1 MARKKT
7 ITRDQI
13 LDAAYTVVSTEG
25 FSRFTARNIAAK
37 MNCSTQPI
45 YLEFQNME
53 DLKMALIKK
62 VHEHLANDIFPVV
75 HTGNKVNDLVL
86 NYVGFATKERRLYR
100 AMYLE
105 EYGGGQE
112 MQEFSSNYYKSL
124 IQAEP
129 RFKDLS
135 EEQIDSLHMGTW
147 IVATGI
153 AALMS
158 SGIIQP
164 TEEKIVRLVEETMD
178 SILARKEPIQIS

>member
-1 MARKKT
+1 
-7 ITRDQI
+7 
-13 LDAAYTVVSTEG
+13 
-25 FSRFTARNIAAK
+25 
-37 MNCSTQPI
+37 
-45 YLEFQNME
+45 ME
-53 DLKMALIKK
+53 DLKMALIRK
-62 VHEHLANDIFPVV
+62 VHDHLATDIFPVE
-75 HTGNKVNDLVL
+75 HTGNKVYDLVL

-124 IQAEP
+124 IKAEP
-129 RFKDLS
+129 RFQALS

-147 IVATGI
+147 IVATGV

-164 TEEKIVRLVEETMD
+164 SDEQIIRLVEETMD
-178 SILARKEPIQIS
+178 SILERQLPIELS

>member
-13 LDAAYTVVSTEG
+13 LEAAYTVVSTEG

-53 DLKMALIKK
+53 DLKMALIRK
-62 VHEHLANDIFPVV
+62 VHDHLATDIFPVE
-75 HTGNKVNDLVL
+75 HTGNKVYDLVL

-124 IQAEP
+124 IKAEP
-129 RFKDLS
+129 RFQALS

-147 IVATGI
+147 IVATGV

-164 TEEKIVRLVEETMD
+164 SDEQIIRLVEETMD
-178 SILARKEPIQIS
+178 SILERQLPIELS